1 MAVAMDNA
9 ILENILRQVRPLIG
23 QGKVADYIPALA
35 TVDGSRLGIAIC
47 TVDGQLFQAGDA
59 QERFSI
65 QSISKVL
72 SLVVAMRHYSE
83 EEIWQRVGKD
93 PSGSPF
99 NSLVQLEME
108 QGIPRN
114 PFINAGALVVCDM
127 LQGRLSAPRQRMLEV
142 VRGLSGVSDIS
153 YDTVVARSEFE
164 HSARNAAIAWLMKS
178 FGNFHHDVTTVLQN
192 YFHYCALKMI
202 CVELARTFVFL
213 ANQGKAIH
221 IDEPVVTPMQARQI
235 NALMATSGMYQ
246 NAGEFAWRVG
256 LPAKS
261 GVGGGIV
268 AIVPHEMA
276 IAVWSPELDD
286 AGNSLAGIAVLEH
299 SEYDEFLKL
308 AHNPEMRFVFSNT
321 TEAGISYHAGDKFD
335 DAPAVSY
342 PAKLTRLLFERFSHF
357 NGALD
362 KGWIIIPCEL
372 IDYNG
377 DALRE
382 LVLRYAQEWA
392 LPEAFI
398 QWLDQ
403 ANSFC
408 STLVDRIVTGYPR
421 DEVAKLE
428 EELGYHDGFLDTAE
442 HFYLFVIQGPKSLA
456 TELRLDKYPLNVLIV
471 DDIKPYKER
480 KVAIL
485 NGAHTA
491 LVPVA
496 FQAGLDTVGE
506 AMNDAEICAF
516 VEKAIYEEIIPVLD
530 LPRDEL
536 ESFASAVTGRF
547 RNPYIKHQL
556 LSIAL
561 NGMTKFRT
569 RILPQLLAGQKANG
583 TLPARL
589 TFALAALIAF
599 YRGERNG
606 ETYPVQDDAHW
617 LERYQQLWSQHRD
630 RVIGTQEL
638 VAIVLAEKDHW
649 EQDLTQVPG
658 LVEQVAND
666 LDAILEKGMREA
678 VRLLC

>member
-1 MAVAMDNA
+1 MKTLNRRDFPGAQYPERIIQFGEGNF
-9 ILENILRQVRPLIG
+9 LRAFVDWQIDLLNEHTDLNSGVVVVRPIETSFPPSLST
-23 QGKVADYIPALA
+23 Q
-35 TVDGSRLGIAIC
+35 DGLYTTII
-47 TVDGQLFQAGDA
+47 
-59 QERFSI
+59 
-65 QSISKVL
+65 
-72 SLVVAMRHYSE
+72 
-83 EEIWQRVGKD
+83 
-93 PSGSPF
+93 
-99 NSLVQLEME
+99 
-108 QGIPRN
+108 
-114 PFINAGALVVCDM
+114 
-127 LQGRLSAPRQRMLEV
+127 
-142 VRGLSGVSDIS
+142 RGLNEKGEAVSDARLIRSVNREIS
-153 YDTVVARSEFE
+153 VY
-164 HSARNAAIAWLMKS
+164 
-178 FGNFHHDVTTVLQN
+178 
-192 YFHYCALKMI
+192 
-202 CVELARTFVFL
+202 
-213 ANQGKAIH
+213 
-221 IDEPVVTPMQARQI
+221 
-235 NALMATSGMYQ
+235 
-246 NAGEFAWRVG
+246 
-256 LPAKS
+256 
-261 GVGGGIV
+261 
-268 AIVPHEMA
+268 
-276 IAVWSPELDD
+276 
-286 AGNSLAGIAVLEH
+286 

-428 EELGYHDGFLDTAE
+428 EALGYHDGFLDTAE

-456 TELRLDKYPLNVLIV
+456 TEL
-471 DDIKPYKER
+471 
-480 KVAIL
+480 
-485 NGAHTA
+485 
-491 LVPVA
+491 
-496 FQAGLDTVGE
+496 
-506 AMNDAEICAF
+506 
-516 VEKAIYEEIIPVLD
+516 
-530 LPRDEL
+530 
-536 ESFASAVTGRF
+536 
-547 RNPYIKHQL
+547 
-556 LSIAL
+556 
-561 NGMTKFRT
+561 
-569 RILPQLLAGQKANG
+569 
-583 TLPARL
+583 LPARL

-617 LERYQQLWSQHRD
+617 LERYQQLWSQYRD

-678 VRLLC
+678 VRPLC

>member
-1 MAVAMDNA
+1 MHVQPISTFRLFQEGHLLRNSIAIFVLTTLFYFIGAELRLVHELSLFWPLNGVMAGVFARYVWLNRLHYYAISYVAMLVYDA
-9 ILENILRQVRPLIG
+9 ITTEWGLVSLAINFSNMMFIVT
-23 QGKVADYIPALA
+23 VALLVARDK
-35 TVDGSRLGIAIC
+35 RLGKNKYEPVSALRLFNYCLLAALLCAI
-47 TVDGQLFQAGDA
+47 VGAIGSVSIDSLDFWPLLADW
-59 QERFSI
+59 FSE
-65 QSISKVL
+65 QFSTGVL
-72 SLVVAMRHYSE
+72 S
-83 EEIWQRVGKD
+83 
-93 PSGSPF
+93 
-99 NSLVQLEME
+99 
-108 QGIPRN
+108 
-114 PFINAGALVVCDM
+114 
-127 LQGRLSAPRQRMLEV
+127 
-142 VRGLSGVSDIS
+142 
-153 YDTVVARSEFE
+153 
-164 HSARNAAIAWLMKS
+164 
-178 FGNFHHDVTTVLQN
+178 
-192 YFHYCALKMI
+192 
-202 CVELARTFVFL
+202 
-213 ANQGKAIH
+213 
-221 IDEPVVTPMQARQI
+221 
-235 NALMATSGMYQ
+235 
-246 NAGEFAWRVG
+246 
-256 LPAKS
+256 
-261 GVGGGIV
+261 
-268 AIVPHEMA
+268 
-276 IAVWSPELDD
+276 
-286 AGNSLAGIAVLEH
+286 
-299 SEYDEFLKL
+299 
-308 AHNPEMRFVFSNT
+308 
-321 TEAGISYHAGDKFD
+321 
-335 DAPAVSY
+335 
-342 PAKLTRLLFERFSHF
+342 
-357 NGALD
+357 
-362 KGWIIIPCEL
+362 
-372 IDYNG
+372 
-377 DALRE
+377 E

-617 LERYQQLWSQHRD
+617 LERYQQLWSQYRD

-649 EQDLTQVPG
+649 EQDLTQVLG

-678 VRLLC
+678 VRPLC